1 MSSHDEHDL
10 HWEDLI
16 PFQAGRAERQS
27 LLDEWSATTQMRDQV
42 QRHRRYEFED
52 RLVPAEIIHPGGGS
66 AHVEVLMVNLSAG
79 GCCLIHRGYLHPST
93 ECKLYLLTNSGQ
105 SVSAHATVKWCQ
117 LLRGVYHSTGLEWD
131 APIQPR
137 DFIDPR
143 VWLELSQ
150 AENPQSNDALEGRF
164 LLLTGDQMQDMLMH
178 MLLRESEAELKT
190 IDTSGG
196 ALDAV
201 RSGGYDIVIIDTD
214 DDEIDVESMPARL
227 HGEGYTGPVL
237 ALTHENGPASI
248 EALRECGYAETLIKP
263 LREDT
268 FAMGVHMALDHCANA
283 ASGTGPIFSSLASQE
298 NTRQWISDYLDIV
311 RQRASTL
318 EEAARADD
326 TSVARQI
333 CDSIRDSGTS
343 YGFPLLTEIANSALT
358 AVNASG
364 SANEALS
371 CIRQLIRVIERLS
384 LTPEEAESADDQTV

>member
-1 MSSHDEHDL
+1 MSSHDEHD
-10 HWEDLI
+10 HNWDDLI
-16 PFQAGRAERQS
+16 PFQAGRAERLNLLEEWKTTSQPREQS
-27 LLDEWSATTQMRDQV
+27 

-52 RLVPAEIIHPGGGS
+52 RLVPAEIIHPGGGR
-66 AHVEVLMVNLSAG
+66 AHVEMMLVNLSAG

-117 LLRGVYHSTGLEWD
+117 LLRGIYHSTGLEWD
-131 APIQPR
+131 EAIHPR

-150 AENPQSNDALEGRF
+150 IENPQSKEALEGRY
-164 LLLTGDQMQDMLMH
+164 LLLTSDKMQEMLLR
-178 MLLRESEAELKT
+178 MLLRESEAELET
-190 IDTSGG
+190 TDSSGSL
-196 ALDAV
+196 LDAV
-201 RSGGYDIVIIDTD
+201 RAGGYDVVIIDTD
-214 DDEIDVESMPARL
+214 NPEIDAQSIPARL
-227 HGEGYTGPVL
+227 QNEGYTGPVL

-248 EALRECGYAETLIKP
+248 EALRECGYSEMLIKP

-268 FAMGVHMALDHCANA
+268 FVMGIHMALDHCANA
-283 ASGTGPIFSSLASQE
+283 ASGTGPIFSTLASKHD
-298 NTRQWISDYLDIV
+298 TRRWVSDYLDIV
-311 RQRASTL
+311 RDRAKTL

-326 TSVARQI
+326 TDVARQI
-333 CDSIRDSGTS
+333 CDAIRDSGTS